1 MDKHNSQIWTQKQKR
16 CNMNCSVICV
26 IDTGPGPGKFSQCES
41 SSMASTTLTNRP
53 LVSSHVGDRKLFCFT
68 CDGEQDDRTEDPI
81 NGYFNCAEIF
91 NLTYYSFSL
100 NISKLSSIRFNVI
113 IFYIRYLICL
123 YQITVMF
130 IHLMRVITVY
140 SIWRVRDRSVIR
152 ITEIT
157 S

>member
-1 MDKHNSQIWTQKQKR
+1 
-16 CNMNCSVICV
+16 MNCSVICV
-26 IDTGPGPGKFSQCES
+26 IDTGPGPGKFPQCES

-68 CDGEQDDRTEDPI
+68 CDGEQDNRTEDPI

-91 NLTYYSFSL
+91 NLTYYNLYLIVCTIFSL

-157 S
+157 C

>member
-1 MDKHNSQIWTQKQKR
+1 
-16 CNMNCSVICV
+16 MNCSVICV

-41 SSMASTTLTNRP
+41 SSMTSTTFTNRP
-53 LVSSHVGDRKLFCFT
+53 LVSLHVGDRNFFCFT
-68 CDGEQDDRTEDPI
+68 CDGEQDNRTEDPI

-91 NLTYYSFSL
+91 NLTYYNLYLIVCTIFSL

-123 YQITVMF
+123 YQITVIF

-157 S
+157 C